1 MANEIRTALVI
12 DLEGNI
18 ETKAKEVEGA
28 IDGVGKQAKSTGN
41 SFKSFFDKSVSGF
54 GRVKDAVFSLK
65 GMLAGLGIGVAVTRS
80 LDEADKIQK
89 LTQKLGDSAERISAM
104 RHVADGAGIDF
115 DQMMTSWQRM
125 GRRISEVAT
134 SGTGPAA
141 EALERLKLSAD
152 ALANLPPTDQFLS
165 IADAMTRIATAGEKM
180 DLAQAIFDSEGVANL
195 QAMQNGA
202 QGIVTAM
209 DEARQ
214 LGFVL
219 TQQQVDQA
227 ARANDAIARV
237 TNAISGAFQ
246 TIAVEFAPH
255 IERFA
260 GFLTSAEGLAAIQTF
275 ASGLGWLATNLDS
288 IAQVIALVMAASS
301 LPALIGLL
309 SLGVPGLIITG
320 FVALAAA
327 IVTFRDEIGA
337 AWEAV
342 RDFEI
347 GIGPF
352 KTTVGGM
359 VDGVIGYF
367 SDLATAIRERIG
379 AWREFASAVASVGE
393 EVIGYVTD
401 MIDGIKQQLIDRFNG
416 IVDSIGDAVDSVSGF
431 FKDMWDKVTGHSY
444 VPDMVDG
451 IESEFN
457 RLPDVMVDP
466 AERATSAVSGFFED
480 LGRKVGSTIRDVLTG
495 TTSLKDGLKS
505 LVSDIGEMIQ
515 TRLVDATVDGLF
527 GLLPGGIREFLGV
540 GGGSDGIGRHING
553 GGIGG
558 GGIGGGFVAKLGKEI
573 GTAIGNGSGLIK
585 GISTGIGN
593 AFSGINATAAG
604 NLGFKG
610 PAAFA
615 TQAQAA
621 GSAGFGAG
629 IGWSGVAV
637 PLAIGAYGFG
647 VQARK
652 RAQRR
657 ERQQEFFQQV
667 GTGTS
672 EQLGDGAWD
681 FRGML
686 DDANAFFS
694 TTREGWRST
703 IEALSEAN
711 LVSEGWGAMLDE
723 NGRGLVKIRGDI
735 DGVKNALSNAVATG
749 YSFSGSLTNAIEKGN
764 NLRVSIQ
771 GDADEIRNALNAA
784 TAAGIGGFVGLEKTA
799 TGVSAT
805 LTGDIR
811 RWDQF
816 LQSFVNNSI
825 QAAVSGV
832 SSIGSAAGQATS
844 NFIKMASAARS
855 ATRAASSVRGGRSTQ
870 VDAGFAFGG
879 ISRGPQLAWVSEGP
893 YPIEAHVPMADGHH
907 IPVRVSGG
915 VPSAPTVVDLDPVV
929 NELRAVRAD
938 LDRVVGRPITRSI
951 DRTRRRAAA
960 TARKR

>member
-1 MANEIRTALVI
+1 MANSIRTALVI
-12 DLEGNI
+12 DLEGNVVG
-18 ETKAKEVEGA
+18 EVRKVDNA
-28 IDGVGKQAKSTGN
+28 LDKTGN
-41 SFKSFFDKSVSGF
+41 QAGKTGGRFKGFFNSLRNGFSRLRSQILSMGTAIAGMISFAAIKSALDYADSLQKLAIRLNSSTEALSQYRHVAELSGVTF
-54 GRVKDAVFSLK
+54 ETLTMGWQRMTRRIAEAAKGTGEAKDA
-65 GMLAGLGIGVAVTRS
+65 LAELR
-80 LDEADKIQK
+80 LDAKKLSELAPEDQFEAI
-89 LTQKLGDSAERISAM
+89 AERISQLRNESDKVRVAM
-104 RHVADGAGIDF
+104 
-115 DQMMTSWQRM
+115 
-125 GRRISEVAT
+125 
-134 SGTGPAA
+134 
-141 EALERLKLSAD
+141 KL
-152 ALANLPPTDQFLS
+152 
-165 IADAMTRIATAGEKM
+165 
-180 DLAQAIFDSEGVANL
+180 FDSEGVSLIQTMTDGARGIREMRSEAESLGLTVSRDVADGAAEAN
-195 QAMQNGA
+195 
-202 QGIVTAM
+202 
-209 DEARQ
+209 DEITRLKAAVS
-214 LGFVL
+214 G
-219 TQQQVDQA
+219 A
-227 ARANDAIARV
+227 ARVMLISLGPAIGTIANWIRQDFGSAINWLSRTFNKIRGIGARALKEMFAESNPELSLTFQYLEKEWLDLANGIDTV
-237 TNAISGAFQ
+237 EQSARGLKDTAGGLTLQISDSSGAIGETGKALSEYADSLVVAQWESGLLIDKQQILDRLFQQGAISSEIYSREVNRLNKEAFGAS
-246 TIAVEFAPH
+246 E
-255 IERFA
+255 
-260 GFLTSAEGLAAIQTF
+260 
-275 ASGLGWLATNLDS
+275 ATD
-288 IAQVIALVMAASS
+288 ALSESTRQM
-301 LPALIGLL
+301 
-309 SLGVPGLIITG
+309 
-320 FVALAAA
+320 
-327 IVTFRDEIGA
+327 
-337 AWEAV
+337 
-342 RDFEI
+342 
-347 GIGPF
+347 
-352 KTTVGGM
+352 K
-359 VDGVIGYF
+359 
-367 SDLATAIRERIG
+367 SDA
-379 AWREFASAVASVGE
+379 
-393 EVIGYVTD
+393 D
-401 MIDGIKQQLIDRFNG
+401 
-416 IVDSIGDAVDSVSGF
+416 DAVDSIFDMDEALLQVQRNIQSGF
-431 FKDMWDKVTGHSY
+431 SDLFYDVFSGKGIDSVKDFAKRVLDIFKRLFADIAAAWVAEKVFKLPANFGLGGL
-444 VPDMVDG
+444 VAGDG
-451 IESEFN
+451 SAPSIG
-457 RLPDVMVDP
+457 LPGLGDV
-466 AERATSAVSGFFED
+466 ASKIGTAVSG
-480 LGRKVGSTIRDVLTG
+480 
-495 TTSLKDGLKS
+495 GLAK
-505 LVSDIGEMIQ
+505 IGAGIK
-515 TRLVDATVDGLF
+515 GLF
-527 GLLPGGIREFLGV
+527 GGGAASASFV
-540 GGGSDGIGRHING
+540 GPTPATAYGS
-553 GGIGG
+553 
-558 GGIGGGFVAKLGKEI
+558 I
-573 GTAIGNGSGLIK
+573 GTAS
-585 GISTGIGN
+585 S
-593 AFSGINATAAG
+593 
-604 NLGFKG
+604 
-610 PAAFA
+610 
-615 TQAQAA
+615 
-621 GSAGFGAG
+621 GFGSG

-637 PLAIGAYGFG
+637 PLAIGAFGFG
-647 VQARK
+647 VQSRK

-657 ERQQEFFQQV
+657 ERQQEFFREV